1 MECGDESG
9 IRGAHGRVHQ
19 CRQREGVQ
27 RTGSGSLI
35 LSVEVSKERCR
46 FHLMQKGVMDNF
58 YGGKG
63 VRDEFL
69 SSTKLLDFVPDTI
82 LIFL

>member
-1 MECGDESG
+1 MSPTRRCPANGVRFTYFVCGSE
-9 IRGAHGRVHQ
+9 
-19 CRQREGVQ
+19 QRKVPV
-27 RTGSGSLI
+27 SLNA
-35 LSVEVSKERCR
+35 
-46 FHLMQKGVMDNF
+46 KGVMDNF